1 MEHTIGHIST
11 CIVSVVISP
20 CLFEFKVQ
28 MQLFFCSSNLVSA
41 KLIVYIRIHNL
52 VHTYVRKYV
61 RMLTSPLGR
70 NVLLFEYISSTI
82 VLLPII
88 LLSVYKFVATV
99 SLYNTTIAQGYSS
112 NVKCNCCLHV
122 QHAKSKLNTIFT
134 INLSP
139 FYFIRK
145 IFVYVHS
152 NHDNFPVSIQ
162 FLLFDSNIYLSC
174 PTGSTTCIHRCTI
187 CYKMRIIR
195 TYNGKLFATTKFISC
210 L

>member
-70 NVLLFEYISSTI
+70 NVLLFEYISSTL
-82 VLLPII
+82 VI
-88 LLSVYKFVATV
+88 LLSNSLSVYQFNTCM
-99 SLYNTTIAQGYSS
+99 SFYNTIIVSVS
-112 NVKCNCCLHV
+112 
-122 QHAKSKLNTIFT
+122 F
-134 INLSP
+134 
-139 FYFIRK
+139 
-145 IFVYVHS
+145 IFVG
-152 NHDNFPVSIQ
+152 F
-162 FLLFDSNIYLSC
+162 
-174 PTGSTTCIHRCTI
+174 
-187 CYKMRIIR
+187 
-195 TYNGKLFATTKFISC
+195 
-210 L
+210 